1 MFEEVSHI
9 HLGYPSDSALPSA
22 AVQLF
27 HVKHPPA
34 SQPLS
39 ACTTVDCLTM
49 WPVWTNHNQSSPLAG
64 LVCPPY
70 THIGN
75 SWCLWW
81 LAGNP
86 DWQYQSTLTNKTQLF
101 ILFSHFFQPLMIDI
115 YWQQQVC
122 TERAMNTQSV
132 LTKTRTCLDMLSM
145 WYSLKYHENT
155 KMITKFMY
163 SILKCY

>member
-9 HLGYPSDSALPSA
+9 HFGLSQRLGTSLCSCATIPCETPSCESTALRLHNSRLPD
-22 AVQLF
+22 
-27 HVKHPPA
+27 HVTSVDQ
-34 SQPLS
+34 SQWIP
-39 ACTTVDCLTM
+39 
-49 WPVWTNHNQSSPLAG
+49 PLAG

-122 TERAMNTQSV
+122 TERAMSV